1 MRLKIM
7 LSERKVK
14 EFLLRVTD
22 VLGDEKV
29 SALSD
34 WQDKTLERCLKRL
47 LNKKPAEEVTDDE
60 IVGQYELVVY
70 YLSPLAYEV
79 WKKWLIG

>member
-1 MRLKIM
+1 M
-7 LSERKVK
+7 LSERKVE
-14 EFLLRVTD
+14 EFLFRVAD

-34 WQDKTLERCLKRL
+34 RQDKTLERCLKRL
-47 LNKKPAEEVTDDE
+47 LNKKLAEEVTDDE
-60 IVGQYELVVY
+60 IVRQYELVVY

-79 WKKWLIG
+79 

>member
-1 MRLKIM
+1 M
-7 LSERKVK
+7 LSERKVE
-14 EFLLRVTD
+14 EFLFRVAD

-34 WQDKTLERCLKRL
+34 RQDKTLERCLKRL
-47 LNKKPAEEVTDDE
+47 LDKKPAEEVTDYE

-79 WKKWLIG
+79 

>member
-1 MRLKIM
+1 M
-7 LSERKVK
+7 LSERKVE
-14 EFLLRVTD
+14 EFLFRVAD

-34 WQDKTLERCLKRL
+34 RQDKTLERCLKRL
-47 LNKKPAEEVTDDE
+47 LDKKPVEEVTDDE

-79 WKKWLIG
+79 

>member
-1 MRLKIM
+1 M
-7 LSERKVK
+7 LSERKVE
-14 EFLLRVTD
+14 EFLFRVAD

-34 WQDKTLERCLKRL
+34 RQDKTLERCPKRL
-47 LNKKPAEEVTDDE
+47 LDKKPAEEVTDDE

-79 WKKWLIG
+79 